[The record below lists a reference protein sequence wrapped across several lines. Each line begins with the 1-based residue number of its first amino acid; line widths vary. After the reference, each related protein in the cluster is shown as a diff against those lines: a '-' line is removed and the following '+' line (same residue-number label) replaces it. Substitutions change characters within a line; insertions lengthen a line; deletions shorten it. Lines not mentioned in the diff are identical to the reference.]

1 MNTKK
6 IVIGGALAVLL
17 GYAVSVYWSFEPDT
31 FSPSN
36 YTAQQATLNHQQ
48 QVIGYE
54 TTTTLIH
61 INQLLLDKPGGFL
74 TNDRLPPSVFMD
86 NMPAWEAG
94 VLTQVRDMVLVL
106 KDHISRSQNE
116 SRIDPDLKE
125 AQPALNINSHSWNF
139 PSAESQYQEA
149 IDSLIR
155 YRNRLT
161 APKTPNQKAMFY
173 ARDDGLVAWLEVVQ
187 NRLGSMSQALGS
199 SVGEANLNMDSALT
213 DSNGVM
219 RDINVDNTKTPWLK
233 IDNVF
238 YESRGSTWAMLLLM
252 QSMKDDFKEVLE
264 ESKATVVMD
273 QIIEELE
280 ATQETVWSPMILN
293 GNGFGLIAN
302 HSLIMANYVSRA
314 QAGTVDLINILEKR

>member
-1 MNTKK
+1 MTY
-6 IVIGGALAVLL
+6 L
-17 GYAVSVYWSFEPDT
+17 ST
-31 FSPSN
+31 F
-36 YTAQQATLNHQQ
+36 Q
-48 QVIGYE
+48 
-54 TTTTLIH
+54 
-61 INQLLLDKPGGFL
+61 
-74 TNDRLPPSVFMD
+74 
-86 NMPAWEAG
+86 
-94 VLTQVRDMVLVL
+94 
-106 KDHISRSQNE
+106 
-116 SRIDPDLKE
+116 
-125 AQPALNINSHSWNF
+125 
-139 PSAESQYQEA
+139 
-149 IDSLIR
+149 
-155 YRNRLT
+155 
-161 APKTPNQKAMFY
+161 
-173 ARDDGLVAWLEVVQ
+173 ARDDGLVAWLEMVQ
-187 NRLGSMSQALGS
+187 NRLGSISQSLGS

>member
-1 MNTKK
+1 M
-6 IVIGGALAVLL
+6 
-17 GYAVSVYWSFEPDT
+17 
-31 FSPSN
+31 
-36 YTAQQATLNHQQ
+36 
-48 QVIGYE
+48 
-54 TTTTLIH
+54 
-61 INQLLLDKPGGFL
+61 
-74 TNDRLPPSVFMD
+74 
-86 NMPAWEAG
+86 
-94 VLTQVRDMVLVL
+94 
-106 KDHISRSQNE
+106 
-116 SRIDPDLKE
+116 
-125 AQPALNINSHSWNF
+125 
-139 PSAESQYQEA
+139 
-149 IDSLIR
+149 
-155 YRNRLT
+155 
-161 APKTPNQKAMFY
+161 
-173 ARDDGLVAWLEVVQ
+173 AWLEVVQ
-187 NRLGSMSQALGS
+187 SRLGSISQSLGS
-199 SVGEANLNMDSALT
+199 SVGEANLNTDRDLT

-238 YESRGSTWAMLLLM
+238 YEYRGSTWAMLLLM